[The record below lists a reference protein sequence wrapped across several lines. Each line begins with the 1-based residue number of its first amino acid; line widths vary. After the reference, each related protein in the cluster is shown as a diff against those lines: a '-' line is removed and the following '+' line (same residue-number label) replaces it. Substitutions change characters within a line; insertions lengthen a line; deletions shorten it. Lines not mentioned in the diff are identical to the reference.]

1 MPWEIIQ
8 AFALIKLSIA
18 EVNKKNG
25 LDVKIAESI
34 KKTAQ
39 EILEGKIGPDNFPLV
54 VWQTGSGT

>member
-1 MPWEIIQ
+1 
-8 AFALIKLSIA
+8 LIKLSIA